1 MAADKVFD
9 VVIVGA
15 GPAGCVLAS
24 RLSEDPD
31 RTVALIE
38 AGPDYGAERS
48 AWPTDLRD
56 PWQIWPDS
64 HNWGFAHA
72 NRPADRPSPLARG
85 KVVGG
90 SSTINGCM
98 WFRGSAADY
107 DQWADLGNPGWAW
120 SNLLPYFRKI
130 ESDPTGGE
138 MHGVGGPV
146 PIHRVDMT
154 NLSALDTAFLAT
166 ADELGFDY
174 VPDAN
179 GSPEQLPGISPA
191 TKNIAGGE
199 RINAA
204 FTYLAMA
211 RGRANLRIISDMH
224 IDRVLFENGAAAGVI
239 SANGEVFRG
248 RGVILAAGSFC
259 SPAILMR
266 SGIGPASDLQALGIP
281 VIADRPGVGQ
291 HLLDHPNINEAFL
304 REFEIKPEFAP
315 SVKSYMPFVVKGRSN
330 RSDRDID
337 YHLYLGQVFNEER
350 NAWTFWMSAVLQWA
364 TSRGEVR
371 ITSTDPLAPPE
382 IDHNW
387 LSDPDDLEA
396 LCDAVEALGRMAS
409 TPPLSQ
415 MFVPGSGE
423 LPPWQDRNALRA
435 WVLDTVSTTWHPS
448 STCRMGPADDPM
460 AVVDNQGMVY
470 GVNNLRVVDASIF
483 PTGPRA
489 NLHCTVTAVAEKIAD
504 QIRGQGSGTREE
516 RATVAI

>member
-38 AGPDYGAERS
+38 AGPDYGADRS

-166 ADELGFDY
+166 ADELGYDY

-211 RGRANLRIISDMH
+211 RGRANLTIFPDMH
-224 IDRVLFENGAAAGVI
+224 IDRVLFENGAAAGLI
-239 SANGEVFRG
+239 AANGEVFRG

-266 SGIGPASDLQALGIP
+266 SGIGPSSDLQALGIP
-281 VIADRPGVGQ
+281 VVADRPGVSTG
-291 HLLDHPNINEAFL
+291 
-304 REFEIKPEFAP
+304 
-315 SVKSYMPFVVKGRSN
+315 S
-330 RSDRDID
+330 
-337 YHLYLGQVFNEER
+337 
-350 NAWTFWMSAVLQWA
+350 
-364 TSRGEVR
+364 TSS
-371 ITSTDPLAPPE
+371 IIPTSTKPSCASSRSSRNSPHRSRVTCHLSSRAGPIAPIATLTITCISARYSMRTATPGPSGCPQCCSGPL
-382 IDHNW
+382 
-387 LSDPDDLEA
+387 L
-396 LCDAVEALGRMAS
+396 AVRSAS
-409 TPPLSQ
+409 PRPIPS
-415 MFVPGSGE
+415 P
-423 LPPWQDRNALRA
+423 RLR
-435 WVLDTVSTTWHPS
+435 STT
-448 STCRMGPADDPM
+448 
-460 AVVDNQGMVY
+460 
-470 GVNNLRVVDASIF
+470 
-483 PTGPRA
+483 TG
-489 NLHCTVTAVAEKIAD
+489 
-504 QIRGQGSGTREE
+504 
-516 RATVAI
+516 